1 MEEDKPPSTKDH
13 SEHSMPP
20 PASVNT
26 TSILSTAQSSTRPL
40 SPPRPSTDPDQTAAQ
55 PRPIHRPAAGKHSI
69 IYNSVQRR
77 NPVLACIRNVSIEI
91 GDIPADYQVG
101 THNGVLFL
109 SIKYHRLHPE
119 YIHQRIEK
127 MKNMYHLRII
137 LVLCDVN
144 QHQQSLR
151 ELTKIAIVNGFTLFL
166 AWSNDEVAQ
175 YLVTFKQF
183 EHKSADSLKER
194 VQQTYHDQLQ
204 HVLTSGKK
212 VNKTDADHLAAEFG
226 SFEAI
231 SRKSAKVLSNV
242 KGLGATK
249 VTSLVDGFTKPFL
262 VGGLRA
268 TASRD
273 AAAGLPRETSND
285 PIDEKSPPAK
295 RISVLDCSGGV
306 HYPLRLITNGPA
318 HPSRDVLCNVL
329 AVLVALNGATLV
341 LITDLDLVNDNVTQW
356 TRPPERGVLG
366 NAPGDL
372 AF

>member
-26 TSILSTAQSSTRPL
+26 TSIHSTAQSSTRPL

-69 IYNSVQRR
+69 IYNSRR

-109 SIKYHRLHPE
+109 SVKYHRLHPE

-137 LVLCDVN
+137 LVLCDVT

-151 ELTKIAIVNGFTLFL
+151 ELTKIAIVNGFTLFV

-273 AAAGLPRETSND
+273 VAASLPRETTDD

-295 RISVLDCSGGV
+295 RVC
-306 HYPLRLITNGPA
+306 R
-318 HPSRDVLCNVL
+318 
-329 AVLVALNGATLV
+329 
-341 LITDLDLVNDNVTQW
+341 
-356 TRPPERGVLG
+356 
-366 NAPGDL
+366 
-372 AF
+372 